1 MDLSRRSLVLGAV
14 GVTATGVGVATAAVG
29 LRRGAEGEVNL
40 QRGVR
45 ITEITVDDSGD
56 QDANFEYISDDNTNF
71 QAAVELNRKDRIRF
85 TATVQNTVTDR
96 LDVRVQIDSPDVID
110 TAVGTGRTPVD
121 ETTTGTDDGRNTANN
136 SNNVREID
144 TRTYIATLE
153 HNSNKNTSDKMIHI
167 DLALTDTAP
176 PRAYIIDIAIDPVYR
191 DPFSLPWRSILNP
204 KQFV

>member
-1 MDLSRRSLVLGAV
+1 V
-14 GVTATGVGVATAAVG
+14 GVTTTGVGVATAAVG

-96 LDVRVQIDSPDVID
+96 LDVRVQIDPPDVID
-110 TAVGTGRTPVD
+110 TAVGTGRTPAD
-121 ETTTGTDDGRNTANN
+121 EATTGTDDGRNTANN
-136 SNNVREID
+136 SNNVGETD

-153 HNSNKNTSDKMIHI
+153 YNPNKNAIDKVIHI
-167 DLALTDTAP
+167 DLALADTAP